1 MSVPFEVQG
10 ARQMNDP
17 LEIDISVSELM
28 AKLTLK
34 EKYLLLT
41 SYGRRRM
48 YSTKPIKRLNIPSFK
63 MTDGPLG
70 VAYHSSGFSKN
81 TRFPATISIASTWNK
96 ELSRQIGIAMGRE
109 VRAAGRHI
117 LLAPGINI
125 CRTPLNGRTF
135 EYYSEDPFLTKELAI
150 PFVQGVQS
158 QRIGVCLKHYAANN
172 QETDRRSNSSE
183 VDERTLHEIYL
194 RAFREIVLEADPW
207 SIMTC
212 YNMVNGVYGSENRYL
227 LREVLMDKWG
237 FKGFAMTDW
246 FATRNIRT
254 TEGCINAGLSLEMPW
269 PMRYKLSSLE
279 LAHSEGKFTEETLND
294 LVRRYLRVMFL
305 TGAFDDAS
313 TLPAGERN
321 TSGHQDLSRCA
332 GEEGMVLLKNSESIL
347 PLNVHSIDKIA
358 LLGPN
363 LKKKFGRIG
372 YGGSSA
378 VVPPYEITP
387 LAGMKERLKK
397 RVKVV
402 SDASEAD
409 AAIVFA
415 GLNHSKGQ
423 DSESGDRRS
432 LDLPEKQIHLIK
444 TTADANPKTIVVLIA
459 GSPIAMDDWL
469 ESVPVVLLAWYSG
482 MEGGRAIAN
491 VLFGNVNPS
500 GRLPVTFPKNLSDS
514 PAHSTGNPRTF
525 PGVDKKVYYDEG
537 IFVGYRWFDYR
548 NIEPLFPFGFG
559 LSYTEFGQRN
569 LTIDKHSISEID
581 EVITASV
588 EVENI
593 GSQSGSQVVQLY
605 ATDIASSVPRPPK
618 ELVGFEKIRVEPGE
632 VKIVNM
638 RIKAGDLAF
647 YDIDNQRWNI
657 EPGEFKIFSGK
668 SSRDIDQGVE
678 LRVL

>member
-1 MSVPFEVQG
+1 
-10 ARQMNDP
+10 MNDP
-17 LEIDISVSELM
+17 LEIDINVSELM

-41 SYGRRRM
+41 SHGRRRM
-48 YSTKPIKRLNIPSFK
+48 YSTKSIKRLNIPSFK

-321 TSGHQDLSRCA
+321 TSGHQDLSRRA

-358 LLGPN
+358 LQGPN

-432 LDLPEKQIHLIK
+432 LDLPEKQIRLIK